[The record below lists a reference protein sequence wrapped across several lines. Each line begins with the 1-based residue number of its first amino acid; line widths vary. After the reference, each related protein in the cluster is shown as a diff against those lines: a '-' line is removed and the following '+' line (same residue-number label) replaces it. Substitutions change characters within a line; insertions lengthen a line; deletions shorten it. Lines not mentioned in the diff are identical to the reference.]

1 MSHRIK
7 SALVT
12 AGACAVVLGG
22 AGLAGADSGA
32 GGAAL
37 DSPGVLSGNNIQIP
51 VQIPVHLCGNTISI
65 IGVFN
70 PAFGTPCW
78 TD

>member
-1 MSHRIK
+1 MAHRIK

-12 AGACAVVLGG
+12 AGACALVLGG
-22 AGLAGADSGA
+22 AGFAGADSGA

-37 DSPGVLSGNNIQIP
+37 DSPGVVSGNNIQIP
-51 VQIPVHLCGNTISI
+51 IQIPVQACGNTISI

-70 PAFGTPCW
+70 PAVGVPCGT
-78 TD
+78 D

>member
-1 MSHRIK
+1 MAHRIK

-12 AGACAVVLGG
+12 AGACALVLGG
-22 AGLAGADSGA
+22 AGIAGAESGA

-37 DSPGVLSGNNIQIP
+37 DSPGVVSGNNIQIP
-51 VQIPVHLCGNTISI
+51 IQIPVHLCGNTVNV
-65 IGVFN
+65 IGLFN
-70 PAFGTPCW
+70 PAVGDPCL

>member
-1 MSHRIK
+1 MAHRIK

-22 AGLAGADSGA
+22 AGAAAADSGA

-37 DSPGVLSGNNIQIP
+37 DSPGVVSGNNIQIP
-51 VQIPVHLCGNTISI
+51 LQIPVHVCGNTVNV

-70 PAFGTPCW
+70 PAFGAPCS